1 MNTTV
6 LYTGLGKISF
16 DTSRMALLKIL
27 GILILPVFGGIFH
40 TACYLVVTA
49 WCLLSVRRALEGLI
63 LLWLLTFLNPGI
75 YSLSSL
81 EGALRWL
88 PLFASTFTMLRIV
101 VFSREFKIPRTVGW
115 LTVYALGVMI
125 LAIIGSRVPLVSIF
139 KVMSFYIGS
148 ATILI
153 GFQVQKEKFRYWES
167 WFKTLLKAILLL
179 SLPLIIMD
187 WGYTRN
193 GTGFQGV
200 LNHPQTF
207 GPVIGLLL
215 SWFFAN
221 GISNKNHTVWS
232 WFILGIG
239 VISIIATE
247 SRTALLVF
255 IGGIGIAGFFS
266 LYRDQRILRWLNL
279 KKLAVVI
286 PLIGIGIL
294 VGIANSSTIIGAVQ
308 DFVLKRN
315 DNVSLEQSF
324 QKSRG
329 FLIDQSMQNFT
340 EHPVV
345 GIGFG
350 ISSVPSEEMSI
361 SRDPV
366 FGLPIGASVEKGF
379 LPSAILEE
387 TGILGMA
394 LFVILLGSVLRPII
408 AKKVWFPSLV
418 LITGALL
425 MNLGEATLLSMG
437 GNGLLLWLLIG
448 FASIHSYK

>member
-1 MNTTV
+1 
-6 LYTGLGKISF
+6 
-16 DTSRMALLKIL
+16 
-27 GILILPVFGGIFH
+27 
-40 TACYLVVTA
+40 
-49 WCLLSVRRALEGLI
+49 
-63 LLWLLTFLNPGI
+63 
-75 YSLSSL
+75 
-81 EGALRWL
+81 
-88 PLFASTFTMLRIV
+88 
-101 VFSREFKIPRTVGW
+101 
-115 LTVYALGVMI
+115 MI